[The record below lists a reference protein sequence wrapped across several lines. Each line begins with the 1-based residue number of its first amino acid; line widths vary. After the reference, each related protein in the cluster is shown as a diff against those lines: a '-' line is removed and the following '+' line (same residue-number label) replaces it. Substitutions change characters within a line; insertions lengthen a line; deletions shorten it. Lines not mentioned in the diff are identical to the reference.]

1 MTLVRSTTL
10 AGIVAGYAR
19 DTVFLGVG
27 AGAGAEDEG
36 GDRTSVWSEA
46 GTDAGSRHS
55 FLDGERSAAIRAKFV
70 QRVEAMYG
78 RDVVPPVPRIVDGGL
93 SPAR

>member
-1 MTLVRSTTL
+1 M
-10 AGIVAGYAR
+10 
-19 DTVFLGVG
+19 
-27 AGAGAEDEG
+27 
-36 GDRTSVWSEA
+36 WSEA

-78 RDVVPPVPRIVDGGL
+78 KDVIPPVPKLEEGL
-93 SPAR
+93 SLTR